1 MIPGNYF
8 RNKHIDLTKGS
19 DCANST
25 LMNREFL
32 AFKAFAN
39 DHQNFPFFECLWS
52 LRRSSSGDSN
62 QLTYST
68 QIAK

>member
-8 RNKHIDLTKGS
+8 RIKHIGLTKGS
-19 DCANST
+19 GCAHST
-25 LMNREFL
+25 LKNREYL
-32 AFKAFAN
+32 AFMAFAN
-39 DHQNFPFFECLWS
+39 DHHNFPFLECLWS

-62 QLTYST
+62 QLTHST